1 MSRVLLVQPERGD
14 RALHRLEG
22 PASLGG
28 SRADGISLPGLPAAA
43 VRLEPCAAGVV
54 LQPAAIGLRVAGRAV
69 APGTRRLLRPG
80 ERARFR
86 AVGLEIAAGPPPEGT
101 RASASA
107 LLRCASEPMPGPHGP
122 HLLLLTGPEAGAR
135 LALGPELVLG
145 RGRGAPL
152 RVSDPAASR
161 CHARLRVGPDGAS
174 VEDLGAKNR
183 LQVNGVPAE
192 RRPMALRPGDRLT
205 VGATELCYLDGRSA
219 APGARPAV
227 RARPPPPHRTRAA
240 RPRLAG
246 RPLLATAL
254 LAASAAMGLAASC
267 G

>member
-1 MSRVLLVQPERGD
+1 MSQALLVLAGRGE

-54 LQPAAIGLRVAGRAV
+54 LQPAAIGLQVAGRTV
-69 APGTRRLLRPG
+69 SPGTRCLLRPG
-80 ERARFR
+80 ERARFCGV
-86 AVGLEIAAGPPPEGT
+86 ALELQVGPPPEGT

-107 LLRCASEPMPGPHGP
+107 LLRGAARPPGPPGP
-122 HLLLLTGPEAGAR
+122 HLLVLTGPEAGAL

-152 RVSDPAASR
+152 RLSDPAASR
-161 CHARLRVGPDGAS
+161 CHARLRVGPRGAS

-183 LQVNGVPAE
+183 LRVNGVPAE
-192 RRPMALRPGDRLT
+192 RRPVALSPGDRLT
-205 VGATELCYLDGRSA
+205 VGGTELAFEDRSRPGGPPRRAAARA
-219 APGARPAV
+219 APRVPRRRGPA
-227 RARPPPPHRTRAA
+227 P
-240 RPRLAG
+240 
-246 RPLLATAL
+246 RPLLLAAL
-254 LAASAAMGLAASC
+254 LALAAALGLVSSC

>member
-1 MSRVLLVQPERGD
+1 MSHALLVQPERGE

-22 PASLGG
+22 PACLGG
-28 SRADGISLPGLPAAA
+28 SRADGISLPGLPPAA

-54 LQPAAIGLRVAGRAV
+54 LQPAAIGLQAGGRPV
-69 APGTRRLLRPG
+69 PPGTRRLLRPG

-86 AVGLEIAAGPPPEGT
+86 GVGFEVGACPMPEGT

-107 LLRCASEPMPGPHGP
+107 LLRDAAAPPPGPPGP
-122 HLLLLTGPEAGAR
+122 YLLVLTGPEAGAQ

-145 RGRGAPL
+145 RGRGARL

-161 CHARLRVGPDGAS
+161 CHARLRVGPGGAS

-183 LQVNGVPAE
+183 LRVNGVPAE
-192 RRPMALRPGDRLT
+192 RRPVPLRPGDRLT
-205 VGATELCYLDGRSA
+205 VGGTELSFEDQGRPVA
-219 APGARPAV
+219 RTLHRPAAWRRTPAPR
-227 RARPPPPHRTRAA
+227 RAGAA
-240 RPRLAG
+240 R
-246 RPLLATAL
+246 RPLLLAGL
-254 LAASAAMGLAASC
+254 LALSAALGLISSC